1 MKIIKALI
9 EKIDDELIDAE
20 EYIDCAYKV
29 RDDYP
34 DLSAVYFRLSK
45 EEMGHMQTLHDQVV
59 RFIETYQKEH
69 GETPSDMKILYDY
82 LHERQVEWAMRIE
95 FKQKNYK

>member
-9 EKIDDELIDAE
+9 EKIDDELADAE
-20 EYIDCAYKV
+20 KYIDCAYKV
-29 RDDYP
+29 RDEYP
-34 DLSAVYFRLSK
+34 DLSTIYFRLSK

-59 RFIETYQKEH
+59 RFIDAYQKEH
-69 GETPSDMKILYDY
+69 ETPSDMKVLYDY
-82 LHERQVEWAMRIE
+82 LHERQVEWAMEIE